1 MDTTLLSLFLCG
13 DVMTGRGIDRI
24 MAKPCPPRLYEP
36 AVKDAGDYVAMAERA
51 NGPIPA
57 PVDPAYIWGEALT
70 VLAQARPDVRV
81 INLETAVTRS
91 EDAADKGI
99 NYRMSPENAGCLTA
113 AGVDACVLANNH
125 VLDWGRRGLEETL
138 DVLHGLDIRTAGAG
152 RDPQEAFAPAVIPVP
167 GKGRVLVYGIG
178 HSSSGIPA
186 AWAAHRGR
194 PGLALVPELSN
205 RSAEDLGARIGRD
218 RLPGDLVVVSVHW
231 GSNWG
236 YTIRDAERA
245 FAHALVDKA
254 GVDIVH
260 GHSSHHPKA
269 GEVRNGKLILYGCGD
284 FLNDYE
290 GIMGHETF
298 RGDLVL
304 MYFARFDHAARRLDA
319 LEMVPMQTRKFRLVP
334 PSRADTELLAQLVH
348 LEWQKFGASVELRDP
363 GLLHLVW

>member
-178 HSSSGIPA
+178 HSSSGIPP

-194 PGLALVPELSN
+194 PGLALV
-205 RSAEDLGARIGRD
+205 
-218 RLPGDLVVVSVHW
+218 
-231 GSNWG
+231 
-236 YTIRDAERA
+236 
-245 FAHALVDKA
+245 
-254 GVDIVH
+254 
-260 GHSSHHPKA
+260 
-269 GEVRNGKLILYGCGD
+269 
-284 FLNDYE
+284 
-290 GIMGHETF
+290 
-298 RGDLVL
+298 L
-304 MYFARFDHAARRLDA
+304 MYFARFDHAAHRLESR
-319 LEMVPMQTRKFRLVP
+319 EMVPMQTRKFRLVP